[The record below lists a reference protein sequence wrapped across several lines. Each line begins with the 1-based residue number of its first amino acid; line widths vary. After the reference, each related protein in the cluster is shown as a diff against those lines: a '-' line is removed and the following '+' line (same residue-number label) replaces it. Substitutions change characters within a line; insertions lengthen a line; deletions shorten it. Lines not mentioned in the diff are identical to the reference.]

1 MLQKTKRLTLKKLAE
16 EIQTWKEKR
25 KAVILAH
32 VYQPGE
38 IQDIADFIGDSLYL
52 SQQAVQTKAEVILF
66 CGVQFMAETAAI
78 LSPKKIV
85 LLPEMHASCSMA
97 NMATAKEV
105 KKKIK
110 EMPQVM
116 VISYVNSFAAVKAL
130 SDYCCTSA
138 NVVEVARAVSLDQEI
153 LFIPDMNLGQFT
165 ATRSRRKITR
175 WRGYCAYHNNLSKKT
190 VLKRKQERPQAL
202 LLVHPECAPEVC
214 ALADY
219 IGSTKG
225 ILDFVKSSKAREF
238 IIATEIGI
246 LYPLQKAH
254 PEKCFYPASEKM
266 VCPDMKLITLEKVL
280 ASLKTLTPPVEVTK
294 RNPQKGLDS
303 LGEKVR
309 DIEITL
315 ERKKDVTTLSAQF

>member
-1 MLQKTKRLTLKKLAE
+1 MLQKTKQLTLKKLTE

-52 SQQAVQTKAEVILF
+52 SQQAAQTQAQVILF
-66 CGVQFMAETAAI
+66 CGVRFMAETAAI
-78 LSPKKIV
+78 LSPEKIV
-85 LLPEMHASCSMA
+85 LLPEMQAGCSMA
-97 NMATAKEV
+97 DMATAEEV
-105 KKKIK
+105 AKKIK
-110 EMPQVM
+110 VMPQAT

-138 NVVEVARAVSLDQEI
+138 NAVEVARAVSPEKEI
-153 LFIPDMNLGQFT
+153 LFIPDKNLGQF
-165 ATRSRRKITR
+165 AASRSERKITR
-175 WRGYCAYHNNLSKKT
+175 WRGYCAAHNRLSKKT
-190 VLKRKQERPQAL
+190 VLKRKQEHPQAL
-202 LLVHPECAPEVC
+202 LLVHPECPPAVC

-225 ILDFVKSSKAREF
+225 ILDFVKNSQAVEF

-254 PEKCFYPASEKM
+254 PDKCFYPASEKM
-266 VCPDMKLITLEKVL
+266 VCPDMKLITPEKVL
-280 ASLKTLTPPVEVTK
+280 ASLKTLTPRVKVPKEI
-294 RNPQKGLDS
+294 RQKAL
-303 LGEKVR
+303 
-309 DIEITL
+309 IAL
-315 ERKKDVTTLSAQF
+315 ERMLEISK

>member
-1 MLQKTKRLTLKKLAE
+1 MLQKTKQLTLKKLTE

-52 SQQAVQTKAEVILF
+52 SQQAAQTQAQVILF
-66 CGVQFMAETAAI
+66 CGVRFMAETAAI
-78 LSPKKIV
+78 LSPEKIV
-85 LLPEMHASCSMA
+85 LLPEMQAGCSMA
-97 NMATAKEV
+97 DMATAEEV
-105 KKKIK
+105 AKKIK
-110 EMPQVM
+110 VMPQAT

-138 NVVEVARAVSLDQEI
+138 NAVEVARAVSPEKEI
-153 LFIPDMNLGQFT
+153 LFIPDKNLGQF
-165 ATRSRRKITR
+165 AASRSERKITR
-175 WRGYCAYHNNLSKKT
+175 WRGYCAAHNSLSKKT
-190 VLKRKQERPQAL
+190 VLKRKQEHPQAL
-202 LLVHPECAPEVC
+202 LLVHPECPPAVC

-225 ILDFVKSSKAREF
+225 ILDFVKNSQAVEF

-254 PEKCFYPASEKM
+254 PDKCFYPASEKM
-266 VCPDMKLITLEKVL
+266 VCPDMKLITPEKVL
-280 ASLKTLTPPVEVTK
+280 ASLKTLTPRVKVPKEI
-294 RNPQKGLDS
+294 RQKAL
-303 LGEKVR
+303 
-309 DIEITL
+309 IAL
-315 ERKKDVTTLSAQF
+315 ERMLEISK